1 MIDKFI
7 YLREPSIKSFK
18 SMLRQTDKLF
28 LFNETNAR
36 SLTMLLRR
44 YCIPYCGYKPHKVNR
59 INVRS
64 MSLIKNKIDLVF

>member
-1 MIDKFI
+1 MITLLLIMIDKFI

-36 SLTMLLRR
+36 SLTMLL
-44 YCIPYCGYKPHKVNR
+44 
-59 INVRS
+59 
-64 MSLIKNKIDLVF
+64 